1 MSRVVDTHHSLCK
14 FLSAFSSHHSVCL
27 IFHAALISLLSYTLL
42 LLPQYFFSLSLIV
55 NYRHDDFLQTF
66 FRSIFKVINC
76 LLTKSHSGDGST
88 TISGPTSF
96 GVCGEPAS
104 CPSSGITEKRPRWR
118 YGDPPGYYKKI
129 LSHEEDLRGCI
140 KLPASTE
147 SVLQFAHPLV
157 ARLTLESDRPLN
169 QIPFF
174 EFNFLVSNFSQNH
187 LKKREKKKL
196 KI

>member
-1 MSRVVDTHHSLCK
+1 MSY
-14 FLSAFSSHHSVCL
+14 FSCG
-27 IFHAALISLLSYTLL
+27 FNISLVLHTSIASSI
-42 LLPQYFFSLSLIV
+42 FFSLSLIV

-118 YGDPPGYYKKI
+118 YGDPPGYYKKNI

-174 EFNFLVSNFSQNH
+174 VFNFLVSNFSQNH
-187 LKKREKKKL
+187 LKKREKKT
-196 KI
+196 

>member
-1 MSRVVDTHHSLCK
+1 MFPLNSQCHVSLTLITVYVK

-118 YGDPPGYYKKI
+118 YGDPPGYYKNNI
-129 LSHEEDLRGCI
+129 VTWGG
-140 KLPASTE
+140 
-147 SVLQFAHPLV
+147 F
-157 ARLTLESDRPLN
+157 
-169 QIPFF
+169 
-174 EFNFLVSNFSQNH
+174 
-187 LKKREKKKL
+187 KRVY
-196 KI
+196 